1 MKQVRDA
8 WYIRFPNGQEIK
20 AKSTAAVI
28 YHIQQGT
35 IPKNSWARRSRE
47 EEWMKLEWHAEFTEA
62 VTGIKPPR
70 ETAEDSGRDGEGR
83 SAVRPPTGVAERMDP
98 MQLRSVGV
106 RGLLDDLLGAV
117 DCAFRRDKLI
127 ISLIGAGLIGL
138 VIGGVPYLA
147 VKLGDMLG
155 IAETVDSMSGLV
167 DLAATIAA
175 AIVFAITNALL
186 TKMTYLEL
194 STSRGVVGLSEAARG
209 IVASVAKMLIVY
221 IVLVGGA
228 FYLMSVLHRLPGWL
242 TVPPTQIMEAS
253 LGNRVL
259 AAAISIV
266 GLLCEVVL
274 WVVIVLTWLLPPILV
289 GEEYSLVGGI
299 REWLGLIASH
309 FNRIALAEVMT
320 LGVGL
325 LLAAPVF
332 LPIQRALTHFSF
344 YLPQPIETMAI
355 ALSATAFL
363 TVVAVGNVFIFLD
376 AKYEQPER

>member
-1 MKQVRDA
+1 MKQRRDA
-8 WYIRFPNGQEIK
+8 WYIRFPNGQEIR

-70 ETAEDSGRDGEGR
+70 EAEEEAARDGDRGTM
-83 SAVRPPTGVAERMDP
+83 VNPPTGVAQRMDP

-106 RGLLDDLLGAV
+106 RGILDDLLGAV

-127 ISLIGAGLIGL
+127 IALIGAGLIGL

-147 VKLGDMLG
+147 VKFGDMLG
-155 IAETVDSMSGLV
+155 IAQTVDSMSGLV
-167 DLAATIAA
+167 DLLATIAA
-175 AIVFAITNALL
+175 AVIFAITNALL
-186 TKMTYLEL
+186 TKTTYLEL
-194 STSRGVVGLSEAARG
+194 ATSREVRLHEAARG
-209 IVASVAKMLIVY
+209 IVASVTKMLIVY

-228 FYLMSVLHRLPGWL
+228 FYLMSLLHRLPGWL
-242 TVPPTQIMEAS
+242 TVPPGQILEAS
-253 LGNRVL
+253 LGTRVL
-259 AAAISIV
+259 AGVVSFV
-266 GLLCEVVL
+266 GLLCEVIL

-299 REWLGLIASH
+299 REWLGLITSH

-332 LPIQRALTHFSF
+332 LPIQRALTHFSV

-363 TVVAVGNVFIFLD
+363 AVVAVGNVFIFLD
-376 AKYEQPER
+376 AKYEQTES

>member
-83 SAVRPPTGVAERMDP
+83 SALRPPTGVAERMDP

-127 ISLIGAGLIGL
+127 IALIGAGLIGL

-155 IAETVDSMSGLV
+155 IPETVDSMSGLV
-167 DLAATIAA
+167 DLAATISA

-194 STSRGVVGLSEAARG
+194 STSRVVGLSEAARG

-228 FYLMSVLHRLPGWL
+228 FYLMSLLHRLPGWL
-242 TVPPTQIMEAS
+242 TVPPTQIMEAP
-253 LGNRVL
+253 LGSRVL
-259 AAAISIV
+259 AATVSIV

-332 LPIQRALTHFSF
+332 LPIQRALTHFSL

-363 TVVAVGNVFIFLD
+363 AVVAVGNVFIFLD
-376 AKYEQPER
+376 AKYEQPES

>member
-1 MKQVRDA
+1 
-8 WYIRFPNGQEIK
+8 
-20 AKSTAAVI
+20 
-28 YHIQQGT
+28 
-35 IPKNSWARRSRE
+35 
-47 EEWMKLEWHAEFTEA
+47 MKLEWHAEFTEA

-83 SAVRPPTGVAERMDP
+83 SALRPPTGVAERMDP

-127 ISLIGAGLIGL
+127 IALIGAGLIGL

-155 IAETVDSMSGLV
+155 IPETVDSMSGLV
-167 DLAATIAA
+167 DLAATISA

-194 STSRGVVGLSEAARG
+194 STSRVVGLSEAARG

-228 FYLMSVLHRLPGWL
+228 FYLMSLLHRLPGWL
-242 TVPPTQIMEAS
+242 TVPPTQIMEAP
-253 LGNRVL
+253 LGSRVL
-259 AAAISIV
+259 AATVSIV

-332 LPIQRALTHFSF
+332 LPIQRALTHFSL

-363 TVVAVGNVFIFLD
+363 AVVAVGNVFIFLD
-376 AKYEQPER
+376 AKYEQPES